1 MPMLNGVC
9 SSCPGMGADE
19 PKTDTESILG
29 KLIEMYGQA
38 GANALVASTLPKGYY
53 QQSAAGDITYVQ
65 PEGSTALV
73 PFVAG
78 ATVTKAQLQAAAGAP
93 LSDTSTVWLIGLGI
107 GAVVLF
113 IWAGRR
119 R

>member
-1 MPMLNGVC
+1 MPML
-9 SSCPGMGADE
+9 SSGCQTCPGMGADE
-19 PKTDTESILG
+19 SSGTTGVLSD
-29 KLIEMYGQA
+29 LIKMYGQA
-38 GANALVASTLPKGYY
+38 GTNALVQATLRPGTY

-113 IWAGRR
+113 IWVGKRH
-119 R
+119 